1 MSAIQL
7 ICGLA
12 GALIAVGVFV
22 RAGLFGGCLVVL
34 LAASCFGHPFF
45 FLPAYPIPI
54 TADRAL
60 LAGLALQYVIYRR
73 LGLTQPKPMA
83 WADWLLVGLLA
94 VILLSTFTHDWRFK
108 DNQPVADVLFQFL
121 MPSALYW
128 VARQSPVS
136 RRQVMWL
143 LGGLAVFGLYLSVT
157 AVCEAEGL
165 SGFVFP
171 RYITDAV
178 KYPEYFGRGR
188 GPFLDPTAN
197 GFVLT
202 MCLTAA
208 LLAWPH
214 VGRRG
219 QFCLMLAGLVYAV
232 GLYST
237 LTRSVWMGAAAAVVV
252 VAAVCVP
259 LVWRWRLVATTSL
272 IAIVAVSV
280 GWERLVSFKRDR
292 NLSAHEVAESVQL
305 RPILAMV
312 AWKMFQDRPVLG
324 CGFGQYE
331 QQLIYHLSDRS
342 SGLPLEKARRYV
354 QHNTFLALLTEVG
367 LLGMG
372 LFVGLLC
379 LWTREAW
386 RLWRRTEAPLWA
398 RQMGLLFLAAVAAY
412 VPNAM
417 FHDMIL
423 SPAATMLLA
432 IPAGAIVSLNA
443 SSFAPRKHALSQSER
458 RR

>member
-1 MSAIQL
+1 MPAIQL

-12 GALIAVGVFV
+12 GALIALGVLV
-22 RAGLFGGCLVVL
+22 RAGLFGGCLAVL
-34 LAASCFGHPFF
+34 LAASCFGHPFY

-60 LAGLALQYVIYRR
+60 FAGLVLQYVIYRR
-73 LGLTQPKPMA
+73 LGLAEPKPMR
-83 WADWLLVGLLA
+83 WADWLLVALLA

-108 DNQPVADVLFQFL
+108 ENQPVSDVLFQFL

-128 VARQSPVS
+128 VARQSAVS

-157 AVCEAEGL
+157 AVCEVQGMP
-165 SGFVFP
+165 SFVFP
-171 RYITDAV
+171 RYINDAV

-202 MCLTAA
+202 VCLSAA
-208 LLAWPH
+208 VLAWPH
-214 VGRRG
+214 LGRRG
-219 QFCLMLAGLVYAV
+219 QLGVMLAMPVYAV

-237 LTRSVWMGAAAAVVV
+237 LTRSVWMGAAVALVV
-252 VAAVCVP
+252 VAAVCVSRA
-259 LVWRWRLVATTSL
+259 WRWRLVATACL
-272 IAIVAVSV
+272 MAIMAVSV

-292 NLSAHEVAESVQL
+292 TVSAHDVAESVQL

-312 AWKMFQDRPVLG
+312 AWKMFQDRPLLG

-331 QQLIYHLSDRS
+331 RQFIYHLADRS
-342 SGLPLEKARRYV
+342 TGLPLEKARRYV

-367 LLGMG
+367 LVGMG
-372 LFVGLLC
+372 LFVALLC
-379 LWTREAW
+379 LWTRDAW
-386 RLWRRTEAPLWA
+386 RLWRRPEAPLWA
-398 RQMGLLFLAAVAAY
+398 RQVGLLFLAGIAAY

-417 FHDMIL
+417 FHDIVL
-423 SPAATMLLA
+423 SPTATMLLA

-443 SSFAPRKHALSQSER
+443 AAQRSER
-458 RR
+458 SRESVNR